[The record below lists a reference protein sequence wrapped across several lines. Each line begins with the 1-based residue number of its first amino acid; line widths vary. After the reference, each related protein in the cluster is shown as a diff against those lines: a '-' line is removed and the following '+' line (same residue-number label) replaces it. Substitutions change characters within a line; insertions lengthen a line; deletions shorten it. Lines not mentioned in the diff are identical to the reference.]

1 MQEIDASII
10 IKQLKTFQ
18 YFVYAA
24 SKDLDIS
31 KIISEVKVKMKNV
44 KDISLENQSLSIG
57 FVKC

>member
-1 MQEIDASII
+1 MHLSI

-31 KIISEVKVKMKNV
+31 KIFSEVKVKMKNV
-44 KDISLENQSLSIG
+44 KDISLEI
-57 FVKC
+57 C